1 VTEPEKKRMRGKML
15 YTEII
20 EELIK
25 NQSALFQKIKNSD
38 YSEVCYSKGR
48 DERRGTYDKN
58 YISRLRL
65 AYYLLFEKA
74 DTEDIVK
81 RLFEEELKDRETN
94 SFQGIGSCLEILTC
108 LLMKYNSENKYQAL
122 FQRAKH
128 ANFDCAC
135 GYDTQIE
142 MKSNL
147 SNCDIYDCIDIAIE
161 TKCLD
166 YAEMLVDCW
175 KESVSDWNGQTISS
189 LIQYNKR
196 IGRESENEKFLKEL
210 LAIKLSD
217 GKNFDIISAWKNLIH
232 YYIQFKNYKEAYQN
246 FVDMK
251 VRTNFSEIYRI
262 HVFKYI
268 LEDCMELICGYPD
281 RADELWEW
289 AKPFIQEFSAAG
301 NMHGNLYKKS
311 IEAANKVQDS
321 FEKELSK
328 SYEIWKQK
336 MELV

>member
-1 VTEPEKKRMRGKML
+1 M

-25 NQSALFQKIKNSD
+25 NQSALFQKVKNKD
-38 YSEVCYSKGR
+38 YSEVCYCEGR
-48 DERRGTYDKN
+48 DERYGTYDKN
-58 YISRLRL
+58 YTNRLRL
-65 AYYLLFEKA
+65 AYYMLFKQA
-74 DTEDIVK
+74 DTEDIVN
-81 RLFEEELKDRETN
+81 RLFEEELRDRESN

-108 LLMKYNSENKYQAL
+108 LLRKYNSENKYQTL
-122 FQRAKH
+122 FQRAKN

-135 GYDTQIE
+135 GYDIQIE
-142 MKSNL
+142 VESDL
-147 SNCDIYDCIDIAIE
+147 SRCDIYDCINIAIE

-175 KESVSDWNGQTISS
+175 KESVTDWNERTISS

-196 IGRESENEKFLKEL
+196 IGRESRNEEFLKEL
-210 LAIKLSD
+210 LVIKLSG

-232 YYIQFKNYKEAYQN
+232 YYIQFKNYEEAYQN

-251 VRTNFSEIYRI
+251 DRTNFSEIYRI
-262 HVFKYI
+262 NLFKHI

-289 AKPFIQEFSAAG
+289 AKPFIKEFSAAG

-321 FEKELSK
+321 LEEEISQN
-328 SYEIWKQK
+328 YEIWKQK
-336 MELV
+336 MELI

>member
-1 VTEPEKKRMRGKML
+1 M

-25 NQSALFQKIKNSD
+25 NQSILFQKVKNDD
-38 YSEVCYSKGR
+38 YSEVCYCEGR

-58 YISRLRL
+58 YTNRLRL
-65 AYYLLFEKA
+65 AYYILFEKA
-74 DTEDIVK
+74 ETEEIVK

-94 SFQGIGSCLEILTC
+94 SFQGIGSCLLILTC

-122 FQRAKH
+122 FKRAKN

-135 GYDTQIE
+135 GYDTQTE
-142 MKSNL
+142 VESDL

-175 KESVSDWNGQTISS
+175 KESVSDWNERTISS

-196 IGRESENEKFLKEL
+196 INRESENEKFLKEL
-210 LAIKLSD
+210 LTIKLSA

-232 YYIQFKNYKEAYQN
+232 YYIQFENYEAAYQN
-246 FVDMK
+246 FADMK
-251 VRTNFSEIYRI
+251 ERTNFSEIYRI
-262 HVFKYI
+262 NLFKFI

-281 RADELWEW
+281 KADELWEW
-289 AKPFIQEFSAAG
+289 AKPFIKDFSAAC

-311 IEAANKVQDS
+311 IEAADKVQDS
-321 FEKELSK
+321 FEEELSK
-328 SYEIWKQK
+328 NYEKWKLK
-336 MELV
+336 MQLV